1 MKHRSEI
8 LSRGNKHMA
17 VNPYFPSVYQLVND
31 KMALFASNSCGLCC
45 INGHQVEWRNW
56 ANIGGGPLRCA
67 DYRLPKPAET
77 APLTAPWTA
86 CCQPKSAIRIS
97 KYLTQELLKKRM
109 RNRPPFMSWSFK
121 PIDHYTN
128 ISYGLIILAATS
140 CIYNLLHCLM
150 LFILTLKFQKLFYTR
165 DTKSLFKEWY
175 STEAVFYFLLMRS
188 LPFWI

>member
-8 LSRGNKHMA
+8 LSRGNKHTA

-31 KMALFASNSCGLCC
+31 KIALFASNCCGLFC

-97 KYLTQELLKKRM
+97 NYLTQQLLKKRM
-109 RNRPPFMSWSFK
+109 

-128 ISYGLIILAATS
+128 ISYGLIILAARS

-150 LFILTLKFQKLFYTR
+150 LFILTLKFQKRFYTR

-175 STEAVFYFLLMRS
+175 STEAVFYFLLMQS